1 MKSMLGTYENTYYQ
15 GAGGLV
21 ENTFGKD
28 KVYYWGAVFTEET
41 AQAFMEKTNI
51 ISPYENAIHISEEC
65 ELAVRKNK
73 CAKYYF
79 ILNYKE
85 NCQMIFLKK
94 ELKNLYSSEYM
105 YGAVEMKPFEV
116 LILSEV
122 F

>member
-21 ENTFGKD
+21 ENTFGKG

-51 ISPYENAIHISEEC
+51 ISPYENAIHIPEEC